1 METKGMNRKIL
12 LVEDDSFLSDI
23 YQVKMTNEGFEVAA
37 AMNGVEAIESL
48 EKGLYP
54 DLILLDIIMPY
65 MDGMEV
71 LRKVKSSED
80 WKNIPVI
87 LLTNLSDKSQIE
99 ECMSL
104 GASDYL
110 VKSHYTPSMV
120 MERIYSL
127 LNK

>member
-1 METKGMNRKIL
+1 MNRKIL

>member
-1 METKGMNRKIL
+1 MEVNDMKRKVL

-23 YQVKMTNEGFEVAA
+23 YQVKMTNEGFEVTA
-37 AMNGVEAIESL
+37 AMNGLEAIESL
-48 EKGLYP
+48 ENGLKP

-71 LRKVKSSED
+71 LRRVKSSES
-80 WKNIPVI
+80 WKSIPVV

-99 ECMSL
+99 ECMAL

-110 VKSHYTPSMV
+110 VKSHYTPSKV